1 MVFLLFRVE
10 QIPEG
15 MSQRRHGHRA
25 SQKGKRRGDL
35 SKKVLVFFLRG
46 PRAFLSG
53 EDRLWQAIQTTIRV
67 FVQRHEKEERKSVM
81 TP

>member
-25 SQKGKRRGDL
+25 SEKENNGWGPTNAPLQHFWGQRLFSFGRRPPVASDTDHH
-35 SKKVLVFFLRG
+35 SDICS
-46 PRAFLSG
+46 A
-53 EDRLWQAIQTTIRV
+53 T
-67 FVQRHEKEERKSVM
+67 HEKERKSVM